1 MVSDPFLKFLKHFAT
16 SGLNGSEQHQLR
28 IFQRALIGLFFFP
41 CDKQTKLACK
51 VECMP
56 TETYLVR
63 MTKMVSLK
71 LVPGLLGIWAFRC
84 RKRFVCH
91 R

>member
-41 CDKQTKLACK
+41 YDKTNEARLQSGVHAN
-51 VECMP
+51 
-56 TETYLVR
+56 
-63 MTKMVSLK
+63 
-71 LVPGLLGIWAFRC
+71 
-84 RKRFVCH
+84 
-91 R
+91 